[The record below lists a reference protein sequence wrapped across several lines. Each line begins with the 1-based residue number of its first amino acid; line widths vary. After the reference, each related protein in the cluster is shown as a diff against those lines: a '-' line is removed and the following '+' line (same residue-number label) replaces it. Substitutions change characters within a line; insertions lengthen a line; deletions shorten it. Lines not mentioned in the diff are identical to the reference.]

1 MGGRVSAVQFSLQAA
16 PQDTIN
22 ASISPSV
29 INISADADGHPLAAA
44 SYKSI
49 VATMYK
55 GKTAVNDA
63 KIIKV
68 NGTTTTPQTV
78 GGVSIQF
85 SSSQNAVY
93 SYTTGSTVSSASVEV
108 VVYSASLNA
117 ERTVTLSVVA
127 TRKGSQ
133 GIQGLSNAVLV
144 RRGKFTGAELDAL
157 TIVNS
162 ADRVDYIYYRPNSS
176 SPWQKYRLKT
186 NIASWD
192 STGYTNSSG
201 NKTTTVS
208 PFRPDSDNYTTSTSS
223 VCWVKF
229 NQLNDI
235 STNFIIADAVSA
247 ASANI
252 IEAFI
257 GETKNGVTEN
267 EDGTFTLTNEACGW
281 AIKAGK
287 IYHTQSGLEL
297 TKEGYII
304 DPDGLHLRV
313 GGKLIDKSVNLLPW
327 ATLDDEGFTAGTY
340 MSYETV
346 VGSYTPL
353 GKKMFVVNNSS
364 GSSLSYKSINGDIRV
379 QLKPNTTYR
388 FSVFVSLSGT
398 GYNQNQNVYGTLQLY
413 DAPEDGN
420 YISSSFT
427 STFAYNGAATQIIS
441 WQFTTDSTHTWFI
454 PNLLLPSVLQ
464 GRIVIIRGVM
474 LTLGPTAPTAYTS
487 PSITN
492 IIQSALL
499 ATGIDI
505 EDQVINLIANQF
517 NCFNNSGEKTAFL
530 DKRGNFTIAGVLNNM
545 IATLAPASY
554 ADYGSFYDQ
563 TGLELFLNPL
573 FCPMYLKCNVDQR
586 ALTIHLPSYRYDQ
599 TDLPIKTKVYVEGDG
614 DIITRFTLDELRQ
627 MVGKKII
634 IMPTNVKG
642 TSSPSLTSHNLYY
655 KYRTYNSTPGGLEQ
669 IGQYGAQVSEWLEE
683 VGTLFFYLNN
693 QTRILRAECKA
704 GLYDSRECIYW
715 EVDEVGAAL

>member
-1 MGGRVSAVQFSLQAA
+1 MAENKVVSNRFPVRFMQKGKPGDKGDQGNKGPWLNPAGLWVSGRIYYNNDNIVDVVIEMVQNVPQYYKLRDYYNGVRQTEYESSDA
-16 PQDTIN
+16 P
-22 ASISPSV
+22 
-29 INISADADGHPLAAA
+29 SADSAHWEQANRMQFL
-44 SYKSI
+44 
-49 VATMYK
+49 ATM
-55 GKTAVNDA
+55 A
-63 KIIKV
+63 IIAGSGYIDV
-68 NGTTTTPQTV
+68 LG
-78 GGVSIQF
+78 
-85 SSSQNAVY
+85 
-93 SYTTGSTVSSASVEV
+93 TGSLFVGEQNRA
-108 VVYSASLNA
+108 ADLLN
-117 ERTVTLSVVA
+117 
-127 TRKGSQ
+127 
-133 GIQGLSNAVLV
+133 
-144 RRGKFTGAELDAL
+144 
-157 TIVNS
+157 
-162 ADRVDYIYYRPNSS
+162 
-176 SPWQKYRLKT
+176 
-186 NIASWD
+186 
-192 STGYTNSSG
+192 
-201 NKTTTVS
+201 
-208 PFRPDSDNYTTSTSS
+208 
-223 VCWVKF
+223 
-229 NQLNDI
+229 
-235 STNFIIADAVSA
+235 
-247 ASANI
+247 
-252 IEAFI
+252 
-257 GETKNGVTEN
+257 
-267 EDGTFTLTNEACGW
+267 GW
-281 AIKAGK
+281 LMTAGAIKHRG
-287 IYHTQSGLEL
+287 TGLEL
-297 TKEGYII
+297 TKEGYIT

-398 GYNQNQNVYGTLQLY
+398 GYNQNQNVYGSLQLY

-441 WQFTTDSTHTWFI
+441 WQFTTDSIHTWFI

-474 LTLGPTAPTAYTS
+474 LTLEPTAPTAYTP

-517 NCFNNSGEKTAFL
+517 NCFNNSGVKTAFL

-563 TGLELFLNPL
+563 TGLELYLNPL

-599 TDLPIKTKVYVEGDG
+599 DNLPIKTRVYVEGDD
-614 DIITRFTLDELRQ
+614 DIITRFSLDELRQ

-634 IMPTNVKG
+634 IMPTNVEG
-642 TSSPSLTSHNLYY
+642 SSSPSLTSENMYY
-655 KYRTYNSTPGGLEQ
+655 KYHTYNSAQGGLEQ
-669 IGQYGAQVSEWLEE
+669 IGQYGAQVSEWLSK
-683 VGTLFFYLNN
+683 VDTLNFYLNN
-693 QTRILRAECKA
+693 QTRIIRAECKA
-704 GLYDSRECIYW
+704 GLYDSHECIYW